1 MFLFQAHKVFANLN
15 VLTLTEINQYYLNF
29 FVVNEHFI
37 LKSTQQKM
45 PPNFAFL
52 ILDSGLVI
60 CQICRHYVT
69 HNNFLLH
76 LKNTF
81 ENEVNKTRRSK

>member
-15 VLTLTEINQYYLNF
+15 VLTLTEINHYYLNF

-60 CQICRHYVT
+60 FRYFNLDYIDLQTDSLMLTARQ
-69 HNNFLLH
+69 LA
-76 LKNTF
+76 
-81 ENEVNKTRRSK
+81 